1 MNRVVEL
8 VKGCR
13 ENTILCLRY
22 VVSST
27 DSFIYSMV
35 SERHVP

>member
-1 MNRVVEL
+1 MNRVAEL
-8 VKGCR
+8 VSGCR
-13 ENTILCLRY
+13 ENTILYLRY

-35 SERHVP
+35 SERHVL